1 MLVWHILM
9 RFFLRIAILVVVI
22 GTVATLVL
30 SEVPPLRIG
39 AVILLA
45 ALLLIHFAA
54 DWLEAWSNERH
65 VEQRPD
71 LLRNDVIGKRVR
83 ARGLFDLRDGMAT
96 GLVILSGEQWKA
108 YCSDHVPEDGEL
120 LTVHHREGLTLYVR
134 SVGGDT

>member
-1 MLVWHILM
+1 MAVWHVLM
-9 RFFLRIAILVVVI
+9 WFFLRIVLLVVVLS
-22 GTVATLVL
+22 TVATLVS
-30 SEVPPLRIG
+30 SEVPSLRIG

-45 ALLLIHFAA
+45 AFLLIHFAA

-65 VEQRPD
+65 VGQRPD
-71 LLRNDVIGKRVR
+71 LLRNDVIGRRVR

-96 GLVILSGEQWKA
+96 GLVMFSGEQWKA

-134 SVGGDT
+134 SQGGDT